1 MKRCA
6 RQLAWPPPS
15 PNITVRHRIGLYV
28 HEHSNP
34 GAVKEVPNEVMERL
48 LAADPDII
56 DLERRF
62 NSLYTEIKWEYKFI
76 KRARKEK
83 RKEHE
88 DLCK

>member
-1 MKRCA
+1 
-6 RQLAWPPPS
+6 
-15 PNITVRHRIGLYV
+15 
-28 HEHSNP
+28 
-34 GAVKEVPNEVMERL
+34 MERL